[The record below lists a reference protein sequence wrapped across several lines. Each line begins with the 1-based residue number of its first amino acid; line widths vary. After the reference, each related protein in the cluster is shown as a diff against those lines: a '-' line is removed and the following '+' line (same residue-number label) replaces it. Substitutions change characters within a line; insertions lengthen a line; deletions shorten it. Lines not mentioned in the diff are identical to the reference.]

1 MASGD
6 VSVAEVILAAALML
20 LATVAILALAAR
32 IYRVAVLHSGN
43 RLTLRRAWQ
52 GEAVADTI

>member
-1 MASGD
+1 
-6 VSVAEVILAAALML
+6 
-20 LATVAILALAAR
+20 
-32 IYRVAVLHSGN
+32 VAVLHSGN

>member
-1 MASGD
+1 
-6 VSVAEVILAAALML
+6 
-20 LATVAILALAAR
+20 VAILALAAR